1 MTALEKMNLDL
12 HALVVFRNLLD
23 DPVMK
28 SLVALLSD
36 GKTPAEQVK
45 CYADFASRLY
55 EEGGDLTQYILSR
68 VLEDENIYV
77 RTRARDEAID
87 DTLTECVERE
97 LKALEKVAR
106 LASDTVKASI
116 AYDGYLPGWE
126 TSTADFAAAYTDRMA
141 HIGTRGYGV
150 FSRYHVFAVRDG
162 AVEPVPRPDPIRLGE
177 LVGYDAERKEVMD
190 NTLALLAG
198 KPAANALLYG
208 DAGTGKSSTIKA
220 IVNEYHDQGL
230 RLIEIKKKQFTDI
243 PDIVEALSTNPLK
256 FILFIDDLTFA
267 EETDDFNALKAILE
281 GSVTART
288 PNLAIYAT
296 SNRRH
301 IIRETFSGRAGD
313 DIHRNETMQ
322 ELCSLSERFGLSVS
336 FFSPDKE
343 LYLRVVRGLKGQY
356 GIKMEDTV
364 LAQEAER
371 YAYQR
376 GGRSPRVARQFVE
389 YLASREG

>member
-1 MTALEKMNLDL
+1 MNTLEKMHLDL
-12 HALVVFRNLLD
+12 HALVIFRNLLD
-23 DPVMK
+23 DTVIK
-28 SLVALLSD
+28 RLNALLAD

-45 CYADFASRLY
+45 CYADFTSRLY
-55 EEGGDLTQYILSR
+55 EEGGDLTQYILAR

-77 RTRARDEAID
+77 RKRARGEVID
-87 DTLTECVERE
+87 DTLAECVKRE
-97 LKALEKVAR
+97 LKALEAVSR
-106 LASDTVKASI
+106 LTAEEVRSSI
-116 AYDGYLPGWE
+116 AYEGYLPAWK
-126 TSTADFAAAYTDRMA
+126 TSKLDFTAVYTDRMA
-141 HIGTRGYGV
+141 HIGTCGYGV

-162 AVEPVPRPDPIRLGE
+162 AIEPVPRPDPIRLGE
-177 LVGYDAERKEVMD
+177 LVGYDAERKEVVD

-220 IVNEYHDQGL
+220 IVNEYHDRGL
-230 RLIEIKKKQFTDI
+230 RLIEIKKKQFTAI
-243 PDIVEALSTNPLK
+243 PDIVGALSGNPLN

-301 IIRETFSGRAGD
+301 LIRETFSDRAGD
-313 DIHRNETMQ
+313 DVHRNETMQ

-343 LYLRVVRGLKGQY
+343 LYLRIVRGLKNQY
-356 GIKMEDTV
+356 GIKMEDAA
-364 LAQEAER
+364 LDSEAEK
-371 YAYQR
+371 YAHQR
-376 GGRSPRVARQFVE
+376 GGCSPRVARQFVE
-389 YLASREG
+389 YLVSREG